1 MRMITFANRT
11 FKEIIRDPLTVAFG
25 LGFPLVV
32 LLLLTAIQAN
42 VPVALFELD
51 KLTPGICVF
60 GLSFVS
66 LFSAMLISKDRETSL
81 QRRLFTTPLTAADF
95 LLGYSLPMLPIS
107 VLQSV
112 ICYVAALILGLKPT
126 VGILWTLL
134 FLLPAALLYIA
145 IGLLCGSLLTDKQ
158 VGGICGALLT
168 NLTAWLSGVWFD
180 VSLMGKIFKNIAD
193 ALPFIH
199 AVELERA
206 ALAGDISAAVHELP
220 IVLGYAVILSA
231 VGIAVF
237 TKKMKEN

>member
-1 MRMITFANRT
+1 MRMLTFANRT

-81 QRRLFTTPLTAADF
+81 QHRLFTTPLTAADF

-112 ICYVAALILGLKPT
+112 ICYIAALILGLKPT

-180 VSLMGKIFKNIAD
+180 VSLMGKVFKNIAN

>member
-1 MRMITFANRT
+1 MRMLTFANRT

-81 QRRLFTTPLTAADF
+81 QRRLFTTPLTAEDF

-112 ICYVAALILGLKPT
+112 ICYIAALILGLKPT

-180 VSLMGKIFKNIAD
+180 VSLMGKVFKKIAD

>member
-1 MRMITFANRT
+1 MRMLTFANRT

-112 ICYVAALILGLKPT
+112 ICYIAALILGLKPT
-126 VGILWTLL
+126 VGILWALL

-180 VSLMGKIFKNIAD
+180 VSLMGKVFKKIAV

>member
-1 MRMITFANRT
+1 MRMLTYANRT

-107 VLQSV
+107 FLQSV
-112 ICYVAALILGLKPT
+112 ICYIAALILGLKPT
-126 VGILWTLL
+126 VGILWALL

-180 VSLMGKIFKNIAD
+180 VSLMGKVFKKIAD

>member
-1 MRMITFANRT
+1 MRMLTFANRT

-95 LLGYSLPMLPIS
+95 LLGYSLPMLLIS

-112 ICYVAALILGLKPT
+112 ICYIAALILGLKPT
-126 VGILWTLL
+126 VGILWALL

-180 VSLMGKIFKNIAD
+180 VSLMGKVFKKIAD

-231 VGIAVF
+231 AGIAVF

>member
-1 MRMITFANRT
+1 MRMLTFANRT

-107 VLQSV
+107 VLQSI
-112 ICYVAALILGLKPT
+112 ICYIAALILGLKPT

-180 VSLMGKIFKNIAD
+180 VSLMGKVFKNIAN

>member
-1 MRMITFANRT
+1 MRMLTFANRT

-112 ICYVAALILGLKPT
+112 ICYIAALILGLKPT

-180 VSLMGKIFKNIAD
+180 VSLMGKVFKNIAN

-220 IVLGYAVILSA
+220 IVLGYAVVLSA

>member
-1 MRMITFANRT
+1 MRMLTFANRT

-25 LGFPLVV
+25 HGFPLVV

-112 ICYVAALILGLKPT
+112 ICYIAALILGLKPT
-126 VGILWTLL
+126 VGILWALL

-180 VSLMGKIFKNIAD
+180 VSLMGKVFKKIAD

>member
-1 MRMITFANRT
+1 MRMLTFANGT

-112 ICYVAALILGLKPT
+112 ICYIAALILGLKPT
-126 VGILWTLL
+126 VGILWALL

-180 VSLMGKIFKNIAD
+180 VSLMGKVFKKIAD

>member
-1 MRMITFANRT
+1 MRMLTFANRT

-25 LGFPLVV
+25 LGFPLIV

-112 ICYVAALILGLKPT
+112 ICYIAALILGLKPT

-180 VSLMGKIFKNIAD
+180 VSLMGKVFKKIAD
-193 ALPFIH
+193 VLPFIH

>member
-1 MRMITFANRT
+1 MRMLTFANRT

-112 ICYVAALILGLKPT
+112 ICYIAALILGLKPT

-158 VGGICGALLT
+158 VGEICGALLT

-180 VSLMGKIFKNIAD
+180 VSLMGKVFKKIAD

>member
-1 MRMITFANRT
+1 MRMLTFANRT

-51 KLTPGICVF
+51 KLTPGIYVF

-112 ICYVAALILGLKPT
+112 ICYIAALILGLKPT
-126 VGILWTLL
+126 VGILWALL

-180 VSLMGKIFKNIAD
+180 VSLMGKVFKKIAD

-206 ALAGDISAAVHELP
+206 AFAGDISAAVHELP

>member
-1 MRMITFANRT
+1 MRMLTFANRT

-112 ICYVAALILGLKPT
+112 ICYIAALILGLKPT

-180 VSLMGKIFKNIAD
+180 VSLMGKVFKNIANV
-193 ALPFIH
+193 LPFIH

-220 IVLGYAVILSA
+220 IVLGYAVVLSA

-237 TKKMKEN
+237 TRKMKEN

>member
-1 MRMITFANRT
+1 MRMLTFANRT

-126 VGILWTLL
+126 VGIFWTLL

-145 IGLLCGSLLTDKQ
+145 IGLLCGSLLT
-158 VGGICGALLT
+158 

-180 VSLMGKIFKNIAD
+180 VSLMGKVFKKIAD

-220 IVLGYAVILSA
+220 IVLGYAVIVSA

>member
-1 MRMITFANRT
+1 MRMLTFANRT

-126 VGILWTLL
+126 VGILWALL

-180 VSLMGKIFKNIAD
+180 VSLMGKVFKKIAD

-220 IVLGYAVILSA
+220 IVLGYSVILSA
-231 VGIAVF
+231 VGIAAF

>member
-1 MRMITFANRT
+1 MRMLTFANRT

-25 LGFPLVV
+25 IIIAV

-107 VLQSV
+107 FLQSV
-112 ICYVAALILGLKPT
+112 ICYIAALILGLKPT
-126 VGILWTLL
+126 VGILWALL

-180 VSLMGKIFKNIAD
+180 VSLMGKVFKKIAD

>member
-1 MRMITFANRT
+1 MRMLTFANRT

-81 QRRLFTTPLTAADF
+81 QRRLFTTPLTAAEF

-180 VSLMGKIFKNIAD
+180 VSLMGKVFKKIAD

>member
-1 MRMITFANRT
+1 MRMLTFANRT

-112 ICYVAALILGLKPT
+112 ICYIAALILGLKPT
-126 VGILWTLL
+126 VGILWALL
-134 FLLPAALLYIA
+134 FVLPAALLYIA

-180 VSLMGKIFKNIAD
+180 VSLMGKVFKKIAD

>member
-1 MRMITFANRT
+1 MRMLTFANRT

-81 QRRLFTTPLTAADF
+81 QRKLFTTPLTAADF

-180 VSLMGKIFKNIAD
+180 VSLMGKVFKKIAD

>member
-1 MRMITFANRT
+1 MRMLTFANRT

-112 ICYVAALILGLKPT
+112 ICYIAALILGLKPT
-126 VGILWTLL
+126 VGILWALL

-180 VSLMGKIFKNIAD
+180 VSLMGKVFKKIAD

-231 VGIAVF
+231 FGIAVF

>member
-1 MRMITFANRT
+1 MRMLTFASRT

-112 ICYVAALILGLKPT
+112 ICYIAALILGLKPT
-126 VGILWTLL
+126 VGIIWALL

-180 VSLMGKIFKNIAD
+180 VSLMGKVFKKIAD

>member
-1 MRMITFANRT
+1 MRMLTFANRT

-81 QRRLFTTPLTAADF
+81 QRRLFTPPLTAADF
-95 LLGYSLPMLPIS
+95 LLGSSLPMLPIS

-112 ICYVAALILGLKPT
+112 ICYIAALILGLKPT
-126 VGILWTLL
+126 VGILWALL
-134 FLLPAALLYIA
+134 FLLPTALLYIA

>member
-1 MRMITFANRT
+1 MRMLTFANRT

-42 VPVALFELD
+42 VPIALFELD

-126 VGILWTLL
+126 VGILWALL

-180 VSLMGKIFKNIAD
+180 VSLMGKVFKKIAD

>member
-1 MRMITFANRT
+1 MRMLTFANRT

-126 VGILWTLL
+126 VGILWAML

-180 VSLMGKIFKNIAD
+180 VSLMGKVFKKIAD

-237 TKKMKEN
+237 TKMMKEN

>member
-1 MRMITFANRT
+1 MRMLTFANRT

-66 LFSAMLISKDRETSL
+66 LFSAMLISKDREPSL

-112 ICYVAALILGLKPT
+112 ICYIAALILGLKPT

-158 VGGICGALLT
+158 VGEICGALLT

-180 VSLMGKIFKNIAD
+180 VSLMGKVFKKIAD

>member
-1 MRMITFANRT
+1 MRMLTFANRT

-32 LLLLTAIQAN
+32 LLLLTAIQTN

-112 ICYVAALILGLKPT
+112 ICYIAALILGLKPT
-126 VGILWTLL
+126 VGILWALL

-168 NLTAWLSGVWFD
+168 NLAAWLSGVWFD
-180 VSLMGKIFKNIAD
+180 VSLMGKVFKKIAD

-231 VGIAVF
+231 AGIAVF

>member
-1 MRMITFANRT
+1 MRMLTFANRT

-25 LGFPLVV
+25 LGFPLIV

-112 ICYVAALILGLKPT
+112 ICYIAALILGLKPT

-180 VSLMGKIFKNIAD
+180 VSLMGKVFKNIAN

-220 IVLGYAVILSA
+220 VVLGYAVILSA

>member
-1 MRMITFANRT
+1 MRMLTFANRT

-51 KLTPGICVF
+51 KLTPGVCVF

-95 LLGYSLPMLPIS
+95 LLGYSLPMVPIS

-126 VGILWTLL
+126 VGILWALL

-180 VSLMGKIFKNIAD
+180 VSLMGKVFKKIAD

>member
-1 MRMITFANRT
+1 MRMLTFANRT

-107 VLQSV
+107 VLQSI

-126 VGILWTLL
+126 VGILWALL

-180 VSLMGKIFKNIAD
+180 VSLMGKVFKKIAD

>member
-1 MRMITFANRT
+1 MLTFANRT

-81 QRRLFTTPLTAADF
+81 QHRLFTTPLTAADF

-112 ICYVAALILGLKPT
+112 ICYIAALILGLKPT

-180 VSLMGKIFKNIAD
+180 VSLMGKVFKKIAD

>member
-1 MRMITFANRT
+1 MRMLTFASRT

-81 QRRLFTTPLTAADF
+81 QRRLFTTPLNAADF

-126 VGILWTLL
+126 VGILWALL

-180 VSLMGKIFKNIAD
+180 VSLMGKVFKKIAD

>member
-1 MRMITFANRT
+1 MRMLTFANRT

-126 VGILWTLL
+126 VGILWALL

-180 VSLMGKIFKNIAD
+180 VSLMGKVFKKIAD

-206 ALAGDISAAVHELP
+206 ALAGDIPAAVHELP

>member
-1 MRMITFANRT
+1 MRMLTFANRT

-112 ICYVAALILGLKPT
+112 ICYIAALILGLKPT
-126 VGILWTLL
+126 VGILWALL

-180 VSLMGKIFKNIAD
+180 VSLMGKVFKNIANT
-193 ALPFIH
+193 LPFIH

>member
-1 MRMITFANRT
+1 MRMLTFANRT

-81 QRRLFTTPLTAADF
+81 QHRLFTTPLTAADF

-112 ICYVAALILGLKPT
+112 ICYIAALILGLKPT

-180 VSLMGKIFKNIAD
+180 VSLMGKVFKKIAD

-237 TKKMKEN
+237 TKKVKEN

>member
-1 MRMITFANRT
+1 MRMLTFANRT

-81 QRRLFTTPLTAADF
+81 QHRLFTPPLTAADF

-112 ICYVAALILGLKPT
+112 ICYIAALILGLKPT

-180 VSLMGKIFKNIAD
+180 VSLMGKVFKKIAD

>member
-1 MRMITFANRT
+1 MRMLTFANRT

-126 VGILWTLL
+126 VGILWALL

-180 VSLMGKIFKNIAD
+180 VSLMGKVFKKIAD

-220 IVLGYAVILSA
+220 IVLGYAVIRSA
-231 VGIAVF
+231 AGIAVF

>member
-1 MRMITFANRT
+1 MRMLTFANRT

-112 ICYVAALILGLKPT
+112 ICYISALILGLKPT

-180 VSLMGKIFKNIAD
+180 VSLMGKVFKNIAN